1 MVDNSSRT
9 TTSPEKA
16 LHVEESLNSVR
27 EALLKL
33 HYGMIALTIH
43 EDRIVQIDVTE
54 KRRLRTS

>member
-1 MVDNSSRT
+1 MVDTSVRT
-9 TTSPEKA
+9 ISPEKA
-16 LHVEESLNSVR
+16 LHIEESLNSVR
-27 EALLKL
+27 EALLRL